1 MSPEDKQMTTPE
13 TTAETTEPDK
23 APEPKSLESLLS
35 GLDDT
40 ARAAVLGEVR
50 TARSDAARYRTD
62 LRTAQEKAGKYD
74 TLVAEQQNAEQRA
87 QAAQK
92 AAEDRAN
99 AATGRAVRSEIKALA
114 ADGFADPDDAALYLD
129 LASYTNDAGD
139 IDSAGIA
146 SDLAVV
152 LARKP
157 HLAKGKTE
165 TTRQA
170 PKPDPTQA
178 AGANGQ
184 TAPINGAAELQAF
197 FAAQLGR

>member
-1 MSPEDKQMTTPE
+1 MTDD
-13 TTAETTEPDK
+13 TTADTTTET
-23 APEPKSLESLLS
+23 EQPKSLESLLS

-62 LRTAQEKAGKYD
+62 LRTAQDKAGKYD
-74 TLVAEQQNAEQRA
+74 ALVAEQQNAEQRA
-87 QAAQK
+87 QTAQK

-129 LASYTNDAGD
+129 LPTYIDATGE
-139 IDSAGIA
+139 IDGTRIA
-146 SDLAVV
+146 TDLAAV

-165 TTRQA
+165 TTRQAA